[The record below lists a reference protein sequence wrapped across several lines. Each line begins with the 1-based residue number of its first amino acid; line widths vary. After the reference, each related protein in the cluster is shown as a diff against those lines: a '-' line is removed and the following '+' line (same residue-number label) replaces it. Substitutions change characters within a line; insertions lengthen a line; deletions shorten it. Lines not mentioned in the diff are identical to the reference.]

1 MNDLSPRGTSHISIQ
16 KKRDVNLKSHH
27 VKNYKDIFVPLKV
40 TFLFYTDSDLA
51 GNTEKYWSE
60 ETTIQK

>member
-51 GNTEKYWSE
+51 GNTEKY
-60 ETTIQK
+60 